1 MMDQQKLLDWLN
13 NEKKKDSAEI
23 EKQKRDFANQMRAIK
38 KEDLFKQRKKTLW
51 MRIKN
56 LIWGI

>member
-1 MMDQQKLLDWLN
+1 MDKQKLLDWLN
-13 NEKKKDSAEI
+13 NEKKKDSVEI
-23 EKQKRDFANQMRAIK
+23 ENQKRDFANQMRAIK

>member
-1 MMDQQKLLDWLN
+1 LDWLN

>member
-1 MMDQQKLLDWLN
+1 MDPQRLLDWLN

>member
-1 MMDQQKLLDWLN
+1 MDKQKLLDWLN

-23 EKQKRDFANQMRAIK
+23 ENQKRDFANQMRAIK